1 MQGNDNSHL
10 LKSPDMMYNFYLL
23 QTFLNLNNETTGDGL
38 GKEYEDILDD
48 AWGGIP
54 TDAKEKILNVKDE
67 DTYLKR
73 WKTTED
79 RRYKKTTKGRKTEED
94 KEKEQIIKRG
104 RMLEK
109 RQILTDCIASN
120 KWFFKLNTGIM
131 DNIKESMRI
140 DKTEV

>member
-1 MQGNDNSHL
+1 MPGNDNSHL

-54 TDAKEKILNVKDE
+54 TEAKEKILNVKNE

-73 WKTTED
+73 WKKAED
-79 RRYKKTTKGRKTEED
+79 NRYKKTTKGRKTEQ
-94 KEKEQIIKRG
+94 EKENEQILKRE
-104 RMLEK
+104 RMLTK
-109 RQILTDCIASN
+109 RQILTDCIANN
-120 KWFFKLNTGIM
+120 KWFFKLNASIM
-131 DNIKESMRI
+131 DNIKEGLRHEK
-140 DKTEV
+140 D